1 VKKSYF
7 MAARLKIHE
16 REPWV
21 VSETGRV
28 AADVEA
34 AEAAGVVWDPEEEPL
49 PEKVSI
55 NNIGVVCLGS
65 TPITLAFKRWKT
77 EAVRRYNAWPALEKL
92 VAELPERESDT
103 DPCRFSCR
111 LEQVRRVLRGDSR

>member
-1 VKKSYF
+1 MKKSDF

-21 VSETGRV
+21 VSETKRV

-34 AEAAGVVWDPEEEPL
+34 AEAAGVTWGPEEEPL

-55 NNIGVVCLGS
+55 NNISQVCLGS
-65 TPITLAFKRWKT
+65 TPIHPLRALAFERWKS
-77 EAVRRYNAWPALEKL
+77 EAVRRYNAWPELEKL
-92 VAELPERESDT
+92 VAELPERVSDT
-103 DPCRFSCR
+103 DP
-111 LEQVRRVLRGDSR
+111 